1 MKNYVA
7 IYEDVVTEPEI
18 PDGPGNEPQ
27 PLTYPIV
34 YQNTMDASGVDA
46 LPTTY
51 VEGEETGLVSLD
63 KEGFVFMGWMANG
76 TVIEGLNAT
85 LQDGLLQEDKIY
97 ISAVWELETP
107 SLDNLNDLNKT
118 YDGVRLLARGAVTS
132 AVNVSVNSA
141 SKAAVAAIEKAG
153 GTAEIE

>member
-97 ISAVWELETP
+97 ISAVREPMMVLTQN
-107 SLDNLNDLNKT
+107 SVVKFTTLYLTNYK
-118 YDGVRLLARGAVTS
+118 LLTS
-132 AVNVSVNSA
+132 GLKLMVKIKV
-141 SKAAVAAIEKAG
+141 
-153 GTAEIE
+153 